1 MDPPG
6 PGFHAT
12 LTTPLMLRIL
22 RIENLAV
29 VASAEIEFGPGLNLL
44 TGETGA
50 GKSIIVD
57 ALGLVCGERADGD
70 LVRTGEEK
78 GTIEAI
84 FDVPKGFDFDAL
96 GLGIDDGDGEV
107 AIRREIL
114 ASGRSRAMIN
124 GVTVSLSGLKG
135 VGQELVQIHGQ
146 HQHHALLTPEFHL
159 SFLDRF
165 AGLQAKAER
174 ARVLFGEA
182 QAAETLLRDFV
193 DRSKQF
199 GRERDAL
206 QFQVNEIRKAELRPG
221 EEEEL
226 RTERLRLRNAERL
239 GELTN
244 EAGGLLDGSEDD
256 ADGSLL
262 HKMRS
267 LGKRLDEIV
276 RLDPGASRESFG
288 RHGEVLALLNDWSAD
303 LADYVSSLDAQPGR
317 IDEVESRLAS
327 LERLKK
333 KYGSS
338 IDEIM
343 AFLKSTESRL
353 AAIDDPEAEEQRLEK
368 LTNAAWSAYA
378 DHAAALSK
386 ERRAVAARLQKAV
399 SRELGDL
406 AMAQCRFEVRFQ
418 PSGVAPDFDWRRHG
432 LETGEFFLSANPGE
446 ELKPLKGVASGGELS
461 RALLALQSLL
471 NAHPSGAVVFD
482 EVDAGIGGAV
492 AEAVGRRLAR
502 VARERQVLCVTHLAQ
517 VSAFADRHYV
527 VEKRVIRGRTITE
540 VREVEGR
547 DRVREVARMLAGEVV
562 TGSAEK
568 NAEDLIGRVRKLELE
583 SRA

>member
-1 MDPPG
+1 
-6 PGFHAT
+6 
-12 LTTPLMLRIL
+12 MLRVL

-50 GKSIIVD
+50 GKSIVVD

-84 FDVPKGFDFDAL
+84 FDVPNSFNFEAL
-96 GLGIDDGDGEV
+96 GLGIEDSEGEV

-124 GVTVSLSGLKG
+124 GVTVSLAGLKS

-146 HQHHALLTPEFHL
+146 HQHHALLNADFHL

-165 AGLQAKAER
+165 AGLQAKADR
-174 ARVLFGEA
+174 TRVLFAEA
-182 QAAETLLRDFV
+182 QAADAALRDF
-193 DRSKQF
+193 REKARQF
-199 GRERDAL
+199 GRERETL
-206 QFQVNEIRKAELRPG
+206 RFQVDEIQRAGLRAG
-221 EEEEL
+221 EEEDL
-226 RTERLRLRNAERL
+226 REERARLRNSERL
-239 GELTN
+239 GELTS
-244 EAGGLLDGSEDD
+244 EATRFLDGGDEGGD
-256 ADGSLL
+256 ASLL
-262 HKMRS
+262 SQIRL
-267 LGKRLDEIV
+267 LGKRLDEIA
-276 RLDPGASRESFG
+276 RLDPKALHDVAA
-288 RHGEVLALLNDWSAD
+288 RHAEVLSTLNDWSAE
-303 LADYVSSLDAQPGR
+303 LGDYASSLEAQPGR
-317 IDEVESRLAS
+317 IDEVESRLS
-327 LERLKK
+327 KLERLKR
-333 KYGSS
+333 KYGPS
-338 IDEIM
+338 IHEIM
-343 AFLKSTESRL
+343 SFLSDSESRL
-353 AAIDDPEAEEQRLEK
+353 AAIEDPESEEKRLGN
-368 LTNAAWSAYA
+368 LATASWASYATGASAV
-378 DHAAALSK
+378 SK
-386 ERRAVAARLQKAV
+386 ERRAVALRLQKAV
-399 SRELGDL
+399 SRELAEL
-406 AMAQCRFEVRFQ
+406 AMAQCRFEVRFD
-418 PSGVAPDFDWRRHG
+418 PGSVPADFDWRSRG

-446 ELKPLKGVASGGELS
+446 ELKPLKSVASGGELS

-502 VARERQVLCVTHLAQ
+502 VAQERQVLCVTHLAQ

-527 VEKRVIRGRTITE
+527 VEKRVVRGRTITE

-568 NAEDLIGRVRKLELE
+568 NAEELIGRVRGRD
-583 SRA
+583 SQPRA

>member
-1 MDPPG
+1 
-6 PGFHAT
+6 
-12 LTTPLMLRIL
+12 MLRVL

-50 GKSIIVD
+50 GKSIVVD

-84 FDVPKGFDFDAL
+84 FDVPRNFDFASL
-96 GLGIDDGDGEV
+96 GLGIEDTDGEV

-124 GVTVSLSGLKG
+124 GVTVSLAGLKS

-146 HQHHALLTPEFHL
+146 HQHHVLLNADFHL
-159 SFLDRF
+159 AFLDKF
-165 AGLQAKAER
+165 ASLQARAEKAR
-174 ARVLFGEA
+174 LLHGEA
-182 QAAETLLRDFV
+182 QASDAALRDFR
-193 DRSKQF
+193 DKARQF
-199 GRERDAL
+199 GRERESL
-206 QFQVNEIRKAELRPG
+206 RFQVDEIRKADLRPG
-221 EEEEL
+221 EEEAL
-226 RTERLRLRNAERL
+226 REERSRLRNSERL
-239 GELTN
+239 GELAA
-244 EAGGLLDGSEDD
+244 EAQALVDGSEDD
-256 ADGSLL
+256 PDNAVLSR
-262 HKMRS
+262 MRA
-267 LGKRLDEIV
+267 LGKRLDEIA
-276 RLDPGASRESFG
+276 RLDGKALREASS
-288 RHGEVLALLNDWSAD
+288 RHGEVLQILNDWSAE
-303 LADYVSSLDAQPGR
+303 LADYISSLDAQPGR
-317 IDEVESRLAS
+317 VDEVESRLAM

-338 IDEIM
+338 VHEILT
-343 AFLKSTESRL
+343 FLSDSETRL
-353 AAIDDPEAEEQRLEK
+353 LAIEDPDAEEKRLTS
-368 LTNAAWSAYA
+368 LATAAWSAYS
-378 DHAAALSK
+378 AAATALSK
-386 ERRAVAARLQKAV
+386 ERRAVATKLQKAV
-399 SRELGDL
+399 AKELGDL
-406 AMAQCRFEVRFQ
+406 AMAQCRFEVRFE
-418 PSGVAPDFDWRRHG
+418 PKTLAAGLDWSGIG

-446 ELKPLKGVASGGELS
+446 ELRPLKSVASGGELS

-527 VEKRVIRGRTITE
+527 VEKRVVRGRTITE
-540 VREVEGR
+540 VREVTGR

-568 NAEDLIGRVRKLELE
+568 NAEELIGRVQ
-583 SRA
+583 RAAPETLA

>member
-1 MDPPG
+1 
-6 PGFHAT
+6 
-12 LTTPLMLRIL
+12 MLRVL

-50 GKSIIVD
+50 GKSIVVD

-84 FDVPKGFDFDAL
+84 FDVPRGFGFEAL
-96 GLGIDDGDGEV
+96 GLGIEEADGEV

-124 GVTVSLSGLKG
+124 GVTVSLAGLKS
-135 VGQELVQIHGQ
+135 VGQHLVQIHGQ
-146 HQHHALLTPEFHL
+146 HLHHALLNAEFHL

-165 AGLQAKAER
+165 AGLDAKAER
-174 ARVLFGEA
+174 ARILFGEA
-182 QAAETLLRDFV
+182 QAADAALRDFV
-193 DRSKQF
+193 EKARQF
-199 GRERDAL
+199 GRERDTL
-206 QFQVNEIRKAELRPG
+206 RFQVDEIRKADLRAG

-226 RTERLRLRNAERL
+226 REERSRLRNSERL
-239 GELTN
+239 GELTS
-244 EAGGLLDGSEDD
+244 EAGGLLDGTEDD
-256 ADGSLL
+256 PDNSLL
-262 HKMRS
+262 SKMRS
-267 LGKRLDEIV
+267 LGRRLDEIS
-276 RLDPGASRESFG
+276 RLDPSAVRESFS
-288 RHGEVLALLNDWSAD
+288 RHGEVLSLLNDWSAD

-317 IDEVESRLAS
+317 IDEVESRLAT

-343 AFLKSTESRL
+343 SFLSESESRL
-353 AAIDDPEAEEQRLEK
+353 NAIDDPEAEERRLAK
-368 LTNAAWSAYA
+368 LSSTAWATY
-378 DHAAALSK
+378 AAAAAGLSK
-386 ERRAVAARLQKAV
+386 ERRSVATKLQKAV
-399 SRELGDL
+399 ARELGEL
-406 AMAQCRFEVRFQ
+406 AMAQCRFEVRFE
-418 PSGVAPDFDWRRHG
+418 PASAPTDFDWRAHG

-446 ELKPLKGVASGGELS
+446 ELKPLKSVASGGELS

-502 VARERQVLCVTHLAQ
+502 VARDRQVLCVTHLAQ

-527 VEKRVIRGRTITE
+527 VEKRVVRGRTITE
-540 VREVEGR
+540 VREVDGR

-568 NAEDLIGRVRKLELE
+568 NAEELIGRVRRFDAEP
-583 SRA
+583 RT

>member
-1 MDPPG
+1 
-6 PGFHAT
+6 
-12 LTTPLMLRIL
+12 MLRVL

-50 GKSIIVD
+50 GKSIVVD

-70 LVRTGEEK
+70 LIRTGEEK

-84 FDVPKGFDFDAL
+84 FDVPRGFGFEAL
-96 GLGIDDGDGEV
+96 GLGIDEADGEV

-114 ASGRSRAMIN
+114 SSGRSRAMIN
-124 GVTVSLSGLKG
+124 GVTVSLAGLKS
-135 VGQELVQIHGQ
+135 VGQQLVQIHGQ
-146 HQHHALLTPEFHL
+146 HQHHALLNADFHL

-165 AGLQAKAER
+165 AGLEARAEK
-174 ARVLFGEA
+174 ARVLFAEA
-182 QAAETLLRDFV
+182 QAADAALRDFLEKA
-193 DRSKQF
+193 RQF
-199 GRERDAL
+199 GREREAL
-206 QFQVNEIRKAELRPG
+206 RFQVDEIRRADLRTG

-226 RTERLRLRNAERL
+226 REERSRLRNSERL
-239 GELTN
+239 GELTS
-244 EAGGLLDGSEDD
+244 EAAGLLDGTEDD
-256 ADGSLL
+256 SDNSLVS
-262 HKMRS
+262 KMRA
-267 LGKRLDEIV
+267 LGKRLDEIM
-276 RLDPGASRESFG
+276 RLDPSAVRESFS
-288 RHGEVLALLNDWSAD
+288 RHGEVLGLLNDWSAD
-303 LADYVSSLDAQPGR
+303 LADYVSSLDSQPGR
-317 IDEVESRLAS
+317 IDDVESRLAT

-333 KYGSS
+333 KYGPS
-338 IDEIM
+338 IHEIM
-343 AFLKSTESRL
+343 SFLEESEGRL
-353 AAIDDPEAEEQRLEK
+353 NAIEDPEAEERRLGK
-368 LTNAAWSAYA
+368 LSIAAWSAYA
-378 DHAAALSK
+378 TLAAALSK
-386 ERRAVAARLQKAV
+386 ERRAVASKLQKAV
-399 SRELGDL
+399 ARELGDL
-406 AMAQCRFEVRFQ
+406 AMAQCRFEVRFEP
-418 PSGVAPDFDWRRHG
+418 PSASGDFDWKAQG

-446 ELKPLKGVASGGELS
+446 ELKPLKSVASGGELS

-502 VARERQVLCVTHLAQ
+502 VARDRQVLCVTHLAQ

-527 VEKRVIRGRTITE
+527 VEKRVVRGRTITE

-568 NAEDLIGRVRKLELE
+568 NAEELIGRVRRLDVGP
-583 SRA
+583 RA

>member
-1 MDPPG
+1 
-6 PGFHAT
+6 
-12 LTTPLMLRIL
+12 MLRVL
-22 RIENLAV
+22 RIENLAI

-50 GKSIIVD
+50 GKSIVVD

-84 FDVPKGFDFDAL
+84 FDVPRDFTFAAL
-96 GLGIDDGDGEV
+96 GLGIEDADGEV

-124 GVTVSLSGLKG
+124 GVTVSLAGLKS

-146 HQHHALLTPEFHL
+146 HQHHALLNADFHL

-165 AGLQAKAER
+165 AGIESKAQKVR
-174 ARVLFGEA
+174 LLFADA
-182 QAAETLLRDFV
+182 QASDAALRNF
-193 DRSKQF
+193 REKSRQF
-199 GRERDAL
+199 GREREAL
-206 QFQVNEIRKAELRPG
+206 MFQVEEIRRAALRAG
-221 EEEEL
+221 EEEDL
-226 RTERLRLRNAERL
+226 REERSRLRNSERL
-239 GELTN
+239 GELTA
-244 EAGGLLDGSEDD
+244 EASQLLDGSEDD
-256 ADGSLL
+256 TDNSLISR
-262 HKMRS
+262 MRS
-267 LGKRLDEIV
+267 MGKRLDEIS
-276 RLDPGASRESFG
+276 RLDPKAVRDSSA
-288 RHGEVLALLNDWSAD
+288 RHCDVLALLNDWSAE
-303 LADYVSSLDAQPGR
+303 LAEYVSSLDAQPGR
-317 IDEVESRLAS
+317 IDEVESRLATI
-327 LERLKK
+327 ERLKK

-338 IDEIM
+338 IDEITL
-343 AFLKSTESRL
+343 FLLESENRL
-353 AAIDDPEAEEQRLEK
+353 AAIDDPESEEKRLS
-368 LTNAAWSAYA
+368 TISATGWAAYGTL
-378 DHAAALSK
+378 AAGLSK
-386 ERRAVAARLQKAV
+386 ERRAVATKLQKAV
-399 SRELGDL
+399 ARELGDL
-406 AMAQCRFEVRFQ
+406 AMAQCRFEVRFE
-418 PSGVAPDFDWRRHG
+418 PGLLPPDFDWRSHG

-446 ELKPLKGVASGGELS
+446 ELKPLKSVASGGELS

-502 VARERQVLCVTHLAQ
+502 VALERQVLCVTHLAQ

-527 VEKRVIRGRTITE
+527 VEKRVVRGRTITE
-540 VREVEGR
+540 VREVQGR

-568 NAEDLIGRVRKLELE
+568 NAEDLIGRVKRLDPET
-583 SRA
+583 RA

>member
-1 MDPPG
+1 
-6 PGFHAT
+6 
-12 LTTPLMLRIL
+12 MLRVL

-50 GKSIIVD
+50 GKSIVVD

-84 FDVPKGFDFDAL
+84 FDVPNSFNFEAL
-96 GLGIDDGDGEV
+96 GLGIEDSEGEV

-124 GVTVSLSGLKG
+124 GVTVSLAGLKS

-146 HQHHALLTPEFHL
+146 HQHHALLNADFHL

-165 AGLQAKAER
+165 AGLQAKADR
-174 ARVLFGEA
+174 TRVLFAEA
-182 QAAETLLRDFV
+182 QAADAALRDF
-193 DRSKQF
+193 REKARQF
-199 GRERDAL
+199 GRERETL
-206 QFQVNEIRKAELRPG
+206 RFQVDEIQRAGLRAG
-221 EEEEL
+221 EEEDL
-226 RTERLRLRNAERL
+226 REERARLRNSERL
-239 GELTN
+239 GELTS
-244 EAGGLLDGSEDD
+244 EATRFLDGGDEGGD
-256 ADGSLL
+256 ASLL
-262 HKMRS
+262 SQIRL
-267 LGKRLDEIV
+267 LGKRLDEIA
-276 RLDPGASRESFG
+276 RLDPKALHDVAA
-288 RHGEVLALLNDWSAD
+288 RHAEVLSTLNDWSAE
-303 LADYVSSLDAQPGR
+303 LGDYASSLEAQPER
-317 IDEVESRLAS
+317 IDEVESRLS
-327 LERLKK
+327 KLERLKR
-333 KYGSS
+333 KYGPS
-338 IDEIM
+338 IHEIM
-343 AFLKSTESRL
+343 SFLSDSESRL
-353 AAIDDPEAEEQRLEK
+353 GAIEDPESEEKRLGN
-368 LTNAAWSAYA
+368 LATASWASYAIGASAV
-378 DHAAALSK
+378 SK
-386 ERRAVAARLQKAV
+386 ERRAVALRLQKAV
-399 SRELGDL
+399 SRELAEL
-406 AMAQCRFEVRFQ
+406 AMAQCRFEVRFD
-418 PSGVAPDFDWRRHG
+418 PGSVPADFDWRSRG

-446 ELKPLKGVASGGELS
+446 ELKPLKSVASGGELS

-502 VARERQVLCVTHLAQ
+502 VAQERQVLCVTHLAQ

-527 VEKRVIRGRTITE
+527 VEKRVVRGRTITE

-568 NAEDLIGRVRKLELE
+568 NAEELIGRVRGRD
-583 SRA
+583 SQPRA

>member
-1 MDPPG
+1 
-6 PGFHAT
+6 
-12 LTTPLMLRIL
+12 MLRVL

-50 GKSIIVD
+50 GKSIVVD

-84 FDVPKGFDFDAL
+84 FDVPNSFNFEAL
-96 GLGIDDGDGEV
+96 GLGIEDSEGEV

-124 GVTVSLSGLKG
+124 GVTVSLAGLKS

-146 HQHHALLTPEFHL
+146 HQHHALLNADFHL

-165 AGLQAKAER
+165 AGLQAKADR
-174 ARVLFGEA
+174 TRVLFAEA
-182 QAAETLLRDFV
+182 QAADAALRDF
-193 DRSKQF
+193 REKARQF
-199 GRERDAL
+199 GRERETL
-206 QFQVNEIRKAELRPG
+206 RFQVDEIQRAGLRAG
-221 EEEEL
+221 EEEDL
-226 RTERLRLRNAERL
+226 REERARLRNSERL
-239 GELTN
+239 GELTS
-244 EAGGLLDGSEDD
+244 EATRFLDGGDEGGD
-256 ADGSLL
+256 ASLL
-262 HKMRS
+262 SQIRL
-267 LGKRLDEIV
+267 LGKRLDEIA
-276 RLDPGASRESFG
+276 RLDPKALHDVAA
-288 RHGEVLALLNDWSAD
+288 RHAEVLSTLNDWSAE
-303 LADYVSSLDAQPGR
+303 LGDYASSLEAQPGR
-317 IDEVESRLAS
+317 IDEVESRLS
-327 LERLKK
+327 KLERLKR
-333 KYGSS
+333 KYGPS
-338 IDEIM
+338 IHEIM
-343 AFLKSTESRL
+343 SFLSDSESRL
-353 AAIDDPEAEEQRLEK
+353 GAIEDPESEEKRLGN
-368 LTNAAWSAYA
+368 LATASWASYATGASAV
-378 DHAAALSK
+378 SK
-386 ERRAVAARLQKAV
+386 ERRSVALRLQKAV
-399 SRELGDL
+399 SRELAEL
-406 AMAQCRFEVRFQ
+406 AMAQCRFEVRFD
-418 PSGVAPDFDWRRHG
+418 PGSVPTDFDWRSRG

-446 ELKPLKGVASGGELS
+446 ELKPLKSVASGGELS

-502 VARERQVLCVTHLAQ
+502 VAQERQVLCVTHLAQ

-527 VEKRVIRGRTITE
+527 VEKRVVRGRTITE

-568 NAEDLIGRVRKLELE
+568 NAEELIGRVRGRD
-583 SRA
+583 SQPRA